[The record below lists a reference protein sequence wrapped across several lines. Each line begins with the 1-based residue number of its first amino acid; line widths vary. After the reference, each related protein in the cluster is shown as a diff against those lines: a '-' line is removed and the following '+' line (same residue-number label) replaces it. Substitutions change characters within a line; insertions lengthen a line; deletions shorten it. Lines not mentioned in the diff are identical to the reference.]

1 MSKEKK
7 ISQNP
12 YIAKDE
18 LLVKLGFREMIDITK
33 LLYNEGQID
42 GVPKNPRYLKESEH
56 DNLVKSLADSPE
68 FLEYKPL
75 MVYGLEDGTYVT
87 ICGNMRLRVAN
98 ELRIGGNTNFDK
110 LPCFVLKT
118 DTPIQKIKEYAIK
131 DNVQA
136 GNWDWDELANGDWKV
151 DELQDWGVD
160 CSFLTDTEPVEQM
173 SERKETEDDNYDEN
187 EHEIETKCKLGD
199 IWQLGQHRLMCGD
212 STDAAQ
218 VALLLDGQQIQLYLT
233 DPPYNVAYG
242 YDNSTTEGHRKDGLV
257 VLNDKMDND
266 KFEQFLTNAFNAANA
281 NMRKGASFYIFHSDG
296 YSYWF
301 RKALINTVD
310 LELRENLIWVKNSM
324 VLGRQDYQWRHEPCL
339 YGWKKGAS
347 HNWFSDRKQT
357 TVMEFDRPTKSV
369 EHPTMKPIPLFAY
382 LIQNSSQEGWNVYDS
397 FGGSGTTVMAC
408 EQLDRNGFL
417 MELDPHYCDVIINR
431 WETYTGKKAEKIKEN
446 ENE

>member
-1 MSKEKK
+1 MAKKQNNTLNELGVKER
-7 ISQNP
+7 INLSSL
-12 YIAKDE
+12 E
-18 LLVKLGFREMIDITK
+18 L
-33 LLYNEGQID
+33 NEGQIV
-42 GVPKNPRYLKESEH
+42 GIPKNPRYLKGEEH
-56 DNLVKSLADSPE
+56 DKLKKSLKDSPE
-68 FLEYKPL
+68 LLQYKPL
-75 MVYGLEDGTYVT
+75 MVYAIEGGKFVV
-87 ICGNMRLRVAN
+87 ICGNMRLRICQELHN
-98 ELRIGGNTNFDK
+98 EGVQGFDA
-110 LPCFVLKT
+110 LPCFVLNK
-118 DTPIQKIKEYAIK
+118 DVPIAKIKEYAIK

-136 GNWDWDELANGDWKV
+136 GNWDWDELANGDWEV
-151 DELQDWGVD
+151 EDLQEWGVD
-160 CSFLTDTEPVEQM
+160 CSFLTDTEPVEEM
-173 SERKETEDDNYDEN
+173 PEHKETEDDAYDEG
-187 EHEIETKCKLGD
+187 EHEIEAKCKLGD
-199 IWQLGQHRLMCGD
+199 IWQLGKHRLMCGD
-212 STDAAQ
+212 STDASQ
-218 VALLLDGQQIQLYLT
+218 VAKLLGGANIQLYLT

-242 YDNSTTEGHRKDGLV
+242 YDGAATEGHRKDGLV

-266 KFEQFLTNAFNAANA
+266 KFEEFLTNAFNAANA
-281 NMRKGASFYIFHSDG
+281 NMEKGASFYIFHSDG

-397 FGGSGTTVMAC
+397 FGGSGTTIMAC
-408 EQLDRNGFL
+408 EQLNRNGFS

-431 WETYTGKKAEKIKEN
+431 WETYTGKKAEKIKV
-446 ENE
+446 